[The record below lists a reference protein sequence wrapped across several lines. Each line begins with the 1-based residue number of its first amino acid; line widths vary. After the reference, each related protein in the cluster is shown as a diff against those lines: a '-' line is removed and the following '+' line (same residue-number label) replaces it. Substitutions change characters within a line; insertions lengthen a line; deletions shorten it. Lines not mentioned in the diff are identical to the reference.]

1 MYESEEPATRV
12 ARVVCGVG
20 LIGSMTINDKKGA
33 PVPVKA
39 DAVAPDVGV
48 AAAICHT
55 VRPAS
60 SVPTGEALNATSEP
74 ISGIH
79 SAVSA

>member
-1 MYESEEPATRV
+1 MIQFINS
-12 ARVVCGVG
+12 VVMSDDRGV
-20 LIGSMTINDKKGA
+20 

-39 DAVAPDVGV
+39 DTAAPDVGV

-60 SVPTGEALNATSEP
+60 SVPTGEALRATPEAIP
-74 ISGIH
+74 GIH
-79 SAVSA
+79 RAVSAQTS